1 MPEVTV
7 IIPVYNAAPWL
18 LDSLNSVLSQ
28 PLRNIELICVDDGS
42 TDGSGAILAKYAL
55 GDSRVRVLSQANA
68 GLGAARNAGLA
79 VARGRYVVFLD
90 ADDELSGGDALSGV
104 VHDMDQRR
112 LDVLFFDADTSFDPG
127 CECFR
132 KVVPSSYYIRK
143 RDYSKVRSGIE
154 MFHDMSIHDEFVI
167 SACLMGLRRDF
178 MESRKL
184 RFREGILHEDNI
196 FVLEVILAAERVAH
210 VPIRPYL
217 RRVRNGSIMTS
228 PLTLQHLRGCLVSW
242 KYTVDMMS
250 RGQVPSAISSV
261 WKKWSVFYRW
271 RVRNIAR
278 QLPESMESIAQKLA
292 PDEAVAFHEAL
303 EYPFREKILN
313 GIRCLK
319 DNGFL
324 FTVRRIL
331 LGAPKA

>member
-7 IIPVYNAAPWL
+7 IVPVYNAAPWL

-28 PLRNIELICVDDGS
+28 TLRDIELICVDDGS
-42 TDGSGAILAKYAL
+42 SDGSGAILAKCAL

-68 GLGAARNAGLA
+68 GLGAARNAGLS

-104 VHDMDQRR
+104 VHEMDQRR

-132 KVVPSSYYIRK
+132 EVVPPSYYIRK

-154 MFHDMSIHDEFVI
+154 MFRDMSIHDEFLI
-167 SACLMGLRRDF
+167 SACLLSFRRDF
-178 MESRKL
+178 MGSRNL

-196 FVLEVILAAERVAH
+196 FVLDVILAAERVAH
-210 VPIRPYL
+210 LPIRPYL
-217 RRVRNGSIMTS
+217 RRVRKGSIMTS
-228 PLTLQHLRGCLVSW
+228 PPTLQHLRGCLVSW

-250 RGQVPSAISSV
+250 NGQVPAAIGSV
-261 WKKWSVFYRW
+261 WRRWGIFYRW
-271 RVRNIAR
+271 RVRHIAR
-278 QLPESMESIAQKLA
+278 QLPETAESIAQKLA
-292 PDEAVAFHEAL
+292 PDEAAAFSEAL
-303 EYPFREKILN
+303 KYPFREKMLN

-324 FTVRRIL
+324 FTVRRIFI
-331 LGAPKA
+331 GAPKT